1 MKVEFRVIWDSATK
15 EIALEA
21 GQSYL
26 LIRGRI
32 QERLFFDG
40 EQVHRRRR
48 EGSNEVRLVCPL
60 GRITCRKGR
69 DGHRYPEWKL
79 CRSTLSE

>member
-15 EIALEA
+15 EVALEA
-21 GQSYL
+21 GQSCL
-26 LIRGRI
+26 LNLNKT

-40 EQVHRRRR
+40 EQVHRHRR

-60 GRITCRKGR
+60 SRITCRKGR

-79 CRSTLSE
+79 CPTTLSA